1 MHAGDFNKLVTVLGY
16 VDNAWE
22 ACRETWINVEYVSKV
37 IFSPLAAGGQG
48 YKVTARR
55 YAEPTQHQALR
66 IDGNHC
72 MITAVRRQLM
82 YVDIDVA
89 IIVPKQFTLR
99 RQNADIGTF
108 YGALAERFVSWTQQT
123 PGAKS
128 ETGMLLVTPK
138 AVELRAGDIVVGA
151 AGRFSV
157 RECHVADDYHNDYE
171 IIKVG
176 DA

>member
-1 MHAGDFNKLVTVLGY
+1 MHAGEFNKLVAALDYTG
-16 VDNAWE
+16 NAWE
-22 ACRETWINVEYVSKV
+22 ERRTLWVSAEYVSKV
-37 IFSPLAAGGQG
+37 IFSPLAAGAQG

-82 YVDIDVA
+82 YVEMDVA

-99 RQNADIGTF
+99 RQNADVGTF

-138 AVELRAGDIVVGA
+138 PVTLRAGDIVVGA